1 MPKKGDSGMMGRTLW
16 ILEYTQDKV
25 GHLVPLYAADEKDAH
40 EKAARWAIEHD
51 IPVREARVTH
61 FPHGFTIHHTSLPG
75 QLEDTTNEGTRKPP
89 SL

>member
-1 MPKKGDSGMMGRTLW
+1 MIGRTLW
-16 ILEYTQDKV
+16 ILDYTQDKM

-51 IPVREARVTH
+51 ILVGEARVTH
-61 FPHGFTIHHTSLPG
+61 FPHGFIIHRTALPG
-75 QLEDTTNEGTRKPP
+75 MLEDTINEGTRKPS